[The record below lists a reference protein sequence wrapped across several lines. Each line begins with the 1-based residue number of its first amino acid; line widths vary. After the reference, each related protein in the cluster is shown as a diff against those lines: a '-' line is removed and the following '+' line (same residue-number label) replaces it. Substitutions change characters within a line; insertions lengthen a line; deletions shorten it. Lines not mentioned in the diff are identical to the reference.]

1 MALYEIKDG
10 VGIIPEGTT
19 KIENGAFL
27 NCTELTSVDIPNSV
41 TEIGQNAFS
50 GCSSL
55 ESLFIPASVT
65 EIGSDCFEDCYSLSS
80 IVVDENNKVFD
91 SRNNCNAIIQTREK
105 SLILGCKNTVI
116 PNSIMSIGGGA
127 FSGCKELKE
136 ISMPDTV
143 GLIIGYAF
151 KNCTGL
157 SSVNL
162 GKSLKEI
169 CSSAFYGCTS
179 LTHII
184 IPKSVQKI
192 QQTNGYAYI
201 PFYYC
206 KNLKSIVVED
216 GNRFYDS
223 RDNCNAIIV
232 STNTDLSKDTLI
244 VLCSSTIVPATVT
257 RISISAIECPKN
269 LTSIS
274 VAEGNTCYDSRDN
287 SKAIIETETNVLLI
301 GTASTIIP
309 ETVTGIGEYAF
320 WGNDFLE
327 EFTIPQS
334 VTKIGNNS
342 FRECKNLKAVSI
354 LGPVALIEK
363 DTFKDCTA
371 LETLTFGTGIKKIN
385 PNAFDTCTAIKTI
398 YVPAK
403 KGDYYRQRL
412 PETLHEF
419 IVEQEPMKKAKK

>member
-1 MALYEIKDG
+1 VLTTINWGSVAEIGEYAFTGCLALKSIDL
-10 VGIIPEGTT
+10 PEGITIIGSHAFDGCTT
-19 KIENGAFL
+19 LQDAYIPASVGQMGSGVFNGCSRFESVMIKGNVPDSAFRSCSAL
-27 NCTELTSVDIPNSV
+27 RDVSCGDETFI
-41 TEIGQNAFS
+41 IAANAFS

-65 EIGSDCFEDCYSLSS
+65 KIGSDCFEDCYSISS

-287 SKAIIETETNVLLI
+287 SKAIIQISEADYPYEPLATKSIPVVQ
-301 GTASTIIP
+301 ASPEIKLNSNII
-309 ETVTGIGEYAF
+309 
-320 WGNDFLE
+320 
-327 EFTIPQS
+327 
-334 VTKIGNNS
+334 
-342 FRECKNLKAVSI
+342 LK
-354 LGPVALIEK
+354 
-363 DTFKDCTA
+363 
-371 LETLTFGTGIKKIN
+371 
-385 PNAFDTCTAIKTI
+385 
-398 YVPAK
+398 
-403 KGDYYRQRL
+403 
-412 PETLHEF
+412 
-419 IVEQEPMKKAKK
+419 